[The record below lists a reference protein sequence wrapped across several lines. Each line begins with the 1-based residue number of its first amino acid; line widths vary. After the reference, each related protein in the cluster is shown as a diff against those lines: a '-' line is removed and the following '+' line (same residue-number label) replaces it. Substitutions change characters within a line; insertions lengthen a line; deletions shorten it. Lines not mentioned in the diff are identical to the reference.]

1 MTPAEFARVFDWYI
15 ADLPQNST
23 FQQEIHRWSTFC
35 QDLKDKPSSLFDV
48 LILADPD
55 YYLNIRE
62 MFHILLTMPIDILRC
77 RLFPL
82 YFFLFLTEARLPQW
96 MLRLWSK
103 TCAINL
109 HLCCIMVSLD
119 FIASALQWNSSFD
132 HANRIRSMWTI
143 FFWRVVSKATE
154 QNNNGRGQI
163 KWTSIIA
170 CSKSRKC
177 WQGQNTRQIRY
188 GQ

>member
-62 MFHILLTMPIDILRC
+62 MFHILLTMPIGSVPCERSFSDVWCLKQRNRTTMVEDRLNGLALLHVQRAVNVDRVKILDKFDTGNR
-77 RLFPL
+77 
-82 YFFLFLTEARLPQW
+82 
-96 MLRLWSK
+96 K
-103 TCAINL
+103 ICAL
-109 HLCCIMVSLD
+109 HL
-119 FIASALQWNSSFD
+119 
-132 HANRIRSMWTI
+132 
-143 FFWRVVSKATE
+143 
-154 QNNNGRGQI
+154 
-163 KWTSIIA
+163 
-170 CSKSRKC
+170 
-177 WQGQNTRQIRY
+177 
-188 GQ
+188 